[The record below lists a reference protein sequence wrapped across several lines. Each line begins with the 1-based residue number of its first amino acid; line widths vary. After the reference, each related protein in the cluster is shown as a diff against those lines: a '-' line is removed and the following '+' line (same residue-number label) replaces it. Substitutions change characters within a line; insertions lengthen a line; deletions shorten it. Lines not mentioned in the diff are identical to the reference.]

1 MWSQREAVNEALE
14 AWNPWWKAKS
24 VPLRL
29 RGHPRHITAVL
40 RTDLQRPEILAVTGI
55 RRCGKTTILYQLIDD
70 LLARGVPAE
79 NVLFVNLE
87 DPGLDRV
94 EVNELIDAG
103 PSWSGSRRYVFLDE
117 VQARAGWER
126 WLRARYDRK
135 EPFKF
140 IVSGSSSDLTGGEF
154 SRLLTGRNLT
164 RVIRPLTLAEFSEFN
179 ATLVS
184 GSPDIYA
191 RRRPEPPRHF
201 DLPSPP
207 QQVADHSDYM
217 LSAHYLDEGGFPAV
231 AAIPDYEGR
240 DLLQQYFFDIL
251 HRDLV
256 HRRGCDAEKI
266 QKLAV
271 YLAETFARPQTKRA
285 LARAVDLA
293 PETVASYLEALRSA
307 YLIEVVPRFTESPK
321 PSSEDAGPFKVYWA
335 DTGLRNA
342 VVREP
347 GRDVGRQAENLV
359 AVTLAAFGRGVSY
372 WTDGKGQAEVDF
384 VVPRGD
390 GPLDAYQVC
399 YHGLMIE
406 APRVGARG
414 GVTAARSALPAVGP
428 GQAVPWRSL
437 RDSDLRKPTLDDIPA
452 REWTGFE
459 ALAAELP
466 KKRLG
471 DFTLVSSSL
480 QGVHQGALVR
490 PLSAWLLENQPPRP
504 PHG

>member
-1 MWSQREAVNEALE
+1 MNEALA
-14 AWNPWWKAKS
+14 AWNPWWKAKG

-29 RGHPRHITAVL
+29 RGHPRHVTAIL
-40 RTDLQRPEILAVTGI
+40 RNDLRRPEILAVTGI

-70 LLARGVPAE
+70 LIARGVPAE

-87 DPGLDRV
+87 DPGLDGV
-94 EVNELIDAG
+94 EINELIDAG
-103 PSWSGSRRYVFLDE
+103 PPWSGARRYVFLDE
-117 VQARAGWER
+117 VQARDGWER

-184 GSPDIYA
+184 ESPDIYT
-191 RRRPEPPRHF
+191 RLRPQPPAHL

-207 QQVADHSDYM
+207 QQVDDHSEYM
-217 LSAHYLDEGGFPAV
+217 LSARYLDEGGFPAI

-266 QKLAV
+266 QRLAV

-285 LARAVDLA
+285 LARGVNLA
-293 PETVASYLEALRSA
+293 PETVASYLDALRSA
-307 YLIEVVPRFTESPK
+307 YLIEAVPRFTESPK
-321 PSSEDAGPFKVYWA
+321 PSREDAAPFKVYWA

-347 GRDVGRQAENLV
+347 RRDVGRQAENIV
-359 AVTLAAFGRGVSY
+359 AVTLAAFGRPSY
-372 WTDGKGQAEVDF
+372 WTDGKGHAEVDF

-390 GPLDAYQVC
+390 GRLDAYQVC
-399 YHGLMIE
+399 YHGLMVD
-406 APRVGARG
+406 APRATAGGA
-414 GVTAARSALPAVGP
+414 VTAARENFPAVGS
-428 GQAVPWRSL
+428 GQPVPRRSL
-437 RDSDLRKPTLDDIPA
+437 RDSALRKPTLDDIPA

-471 DFTLVSSSL
+471 DFTLLSSSL

-490 PLSAWLLENQPPRP
+490 PLSAWLLENQLPQLLTA
-504 PHG
+504 